1 MLDRDWLDGL
11 IGKIVFETPLNEK
24 TFHAKLWMT
33 YGAEKLRDAILAAPP
48 QPTMEGHK
56 WDEGWNRMTQTN
68 RCEVSGLLN
77 RECYGCLRGEID
89 RLNDELQYA
98 LDMKE
103 GG

>member
-1 MLDRDWLDGL
+1 MLDRDWLNRL
-11 IGKIVFETPLNEK
+11 IDYVEDDSMDESEWTPWWSSRLEI
-24 TFHAKLWMT
+24 
-33 YGAEKLRDAILAAPP
+33 LRDAILAAPP

-89 RLNDELQYA
+89 RLNDSLQYA
-98 LDMKE
+98 LDTKE
-103 GG
+103 GW